1 MPADAISSVSIG
13 PWTGEL
19 RPVDFIILGGILLYG
34 IGGIRRG
41 FISGTLS
48 VVGLFLTVAGALAA
62 TGPVAAFIRTTFPNL
77 AIPETLLRVLAFIVS
92 LAIAQVL
99 FSIVSRVVLGAAEP
113 LRRAAGPLGAVERAL
128 GFLPGI
134 AMGIILA
141 ALIITPLRLFP
152 MFRGVS
158 TALDDSV
165 VAGGITDLVGD
176 WSPQFESLLRNVA
189 GNGVDL
195 PSRIIQ
201 PGENVQV
208 PRATDVQVDVESEAK
223 MLELLNAERAKAG
236 LNPLVADDRLRDV
249 ARQHS
254 QEMFRLGYFA
264 HISPT
269 DGSPADRLKRSGI
282 AFATAGENL
291 AYAPTVEVAHSGLMA
306 SPGHRR
312 NILTPEFTRVG
323 IGVVRGGLYG
333 RMFTQNFAG

>member
-1 MPADAISSVSIG
+1 MPADAIGSLSIG

-19 RPVDFIILGGILLYG
+19 RPVDFVILGGILLYG
-34 IGGIRRG
+34 IGGMRRG

-62 TGPVAAFIRTTFPNL
+62 TAPVATIIRGLFPSL
-77 AIPETLLRVLAFIVS
+77 PVPEALLRVVAFVVALAV
-92 LAIAQVL
+92 AQVL

-113 LRRAAGPLGAVERAL
+113 LRRAAGPLGMVERVL
-128 GFLPGI
+128 GFFPGI

-152 MFRGVS
+152 VFRGLS
-158 TALDDSV
+158 SALDDSL
-165 VAGGITDLVGD
+165 VAREITNLVGD
-176 WSPQFESLLRNVA
+176 WSPQFENLLRNIA

-208 PRATDVQVDVESEAK
+208 PRSTDAQVDAEAETK
-223 MLELLNAERAKAG
+223 MLELLNAERVKAG
-236 LNPLVADDRLRDV
+236 LKPLQADEKLRDV

-264 HISPT
+264 HVSPT
-269 DGSPADRLKRSGI
+269 DGSPADRLKRAGI

-333 RMFTQNFAG
+333 RMFTQNFSG

>member
-1 MPADAISSVSIG
+1 MPADAIGSLSIG

-19 RPVDFIILGGILLYG
+19 RPVDFVILGGILLYG
-34 IGGIRRG
+34 IGGMRRG
-41 FISGTLS
+41 FISGTLG

-62 TGPVAAFIRTTFPNL
+62 TAPVATIIRGLFPSL
-77 AIPETLLRVLAFIVS
+77 PVPETLLRVLAFVVA

-113 LRRAAGPLGAVERAL
+113 LRRAAGPLGMVERVL
-128 GFLPGI
+128 GFFPGV

-152 MFRGVS
+152 VFRGLS
-158 TALDDSV
+158 SALDDSL
-165 VAGGITDLVGD
+165 VAREITHLVGD
-176 WSPQFESLLRNVA
+176 WSPQFENLLRNIA

-208 PRATDVQVDVESEAK
+208 PRSTDVQVDAEAETR
-223 MLELLNAERAKAG
+223 MLELLNAERVKAG
-236 LNPLVADDRLRDV
+236 LKPLLADDKLRDV

-269 DGSPADRLKRSGI
+269 DGSPADRLKRAGI

-333 RMFTQNFAG
+333 RMFTQNFSG

>member
-1 MPADAISSVSIG
+1 MPADAIGSLSIG

-19 RPVDFIILGGILLYG
+19 RPVDFVILGGILLYG

-41 FISGTLS
+41 FISGALS

-62 TGPVAAFIRTTFPNL
+62 TAPMATTIRGLFPNL
-77 AIPETLLRVLAFIVS
+77 PLPETLLRVLAFVVA
-92 LAIAQVL
+92 LAIAQIL
-99 FSIVSRVVLGAAEP
+99 FSLVSRVVLGAAEP
-113 LRRAAGPLGAVERAL
+113 LRRAAGPLGVVERVL
-128 GFLPGI
+128 GFFPGV

-152 MFRGVS
+152 VFRGVS
-158 TALDDSV
+158 TALDDSL
-165 VAGGITDLVGD
+165 VAREITNLVGD
-176 WSPQFESLLRNVA
+176 WSPQFENLLRNVA

-208 PRATDVQVDVESEAK
+208 PRSTDVQVDAEAETK
-223 MLELLNAERAKAG
+223 MLELLNAERTRAG
-236 LNPLVADDRLRDV
+236 LSPLVADDKLRDV

-269 DGSPADRLKRSGI
+269 DGSPADRLKRAGI

-291 AYAPTVEVAHSGLMA
+291 AYAPTVDVAHSGLMA

-312 NILTPEFTRVG
+312 NILTPEFSRVG

-333 RMFTQNFAG
+333 RMFTQNFSG